1 MALLTGGRLRGEIP
15 KETPHF
21 TNLGKGHE
29 GRRGR
34 RGSAVLQYCA
44 EAAVWLSTLW
54 PARSWGSWT
63 RAQCLPTVGG
73 EALESTHVG
82 QAGGRDG
89 PCRHRWWQM
98 GHRLGRWRCRVPG
111 SPQAT
116 PEEAESGGPQELLK
130 PPHRLDDRGRMAKE
144 EKREG

>member
-1 MALLTGGRLRGEIP
+1 MALLTGGRLQGEIP

-29 GRRGR
+29 GRRGG

-44 EAAVWLSTLW
+44 EAAVWLFYTL
-54 PARSWGSWT
+54 ASKELGFGT
-63 RAQCLPTVGG
+63 RAQRLATVGG

-82 QAGGRDG
+82 QAGGRDRL
-89 PCRHRWWQM
+89 CRHRWWQM

-116 PEEAESGGPQELLK
+116 PGVAESGGPQELLK
-130 PPHRLDDRGRMAKE
+130 PPHRLDDPGRMAEK

>member
-1 MALLTGGRLRGEIP
+1 M
-15 KETPHF
+15 
-21 TNLGKGHE
+21 
-29 GRRGR
+29 
-34 RGSAVLQYCA
+34 LQYCA

-54 PARSWGSWT
+54 PARSWGSGLEPSD
-63 RAQCLPTVGG
+63 LPTVGE
-73 EALESTHVG
+73 EALESTQVG

-89 PCRHRWWQM
+89 PCRHRRWQM

-116 PEEAESGGPQELLK
+116 PGEAESGGSQELLK
-130 PPHRLDDRGRMAKE
+130 PPHILDDPGRMAKK